1 MKQYKF
7 DYIREWVEKWNPSV
21 PKTLEQIRALP
32 FDVLLPWIMPG
43 EEYRPA
49 KDHYGEVIEDFE
61 EWFSQREEYCK
72 KLAKEYENLQN
83 KGRQPDKS

>member
-1 MKQYKF
+1 MKEYKF
-7 DYIREWVEKWNPSV
+7 DYIRENVEKWNPSI
-21 PKTLEQIRALP
+21 PRTLEQIKGLP
-32 FDVLLPWIMPG
+32 FDIVLPWIMFG

-49 KDHYGEVIEDFE
+49 RDHYGEVIENFA

-83 KGRQPDKS
+83 ERG

>member
-7 DYIREWVEKWNPSV
+7 DYIREWVEKWHPSV
-21 PKTLEQIRALP
+21 PRTLAQIRALP
-32 FDVLLPWIMPG
+32 FYYLLPWIIPG
-43 EEYRPA
+43 EEYSPA